1 MAAIFPELNTP
12 ACVATKWT
20 RHMGFTV
27 TYSSLLMK
35 TWRYLA

>member
-35 TWRYLA
+35 TWR

>member
-20 RHMGFTV
+20 RHMGFCI

-35 TWRYLA
+35 TWR